1 MSDLVYS
8 VRTLMRHPR
17 YSVLAILTLAAG
29 IGVTSAMFS
38 LLDALYFRPL
48 PIIEAT
54 RLYDVTL
61 EATNNRF
68 RTFSYTE
75 FQDLERAVPAFADV
89 FAIGQRGVTLNHNGD
104 AQPLLIH
111 YVTGRYFPSLGIP
124 VHLGRAFVEADDRL
138 DVTTPQVVINHHL
151 WKERLGGR
159 LDVIGSTI
167 QLNSTAFVVIGVTAP
182 GFVGLQRP
190 VRTDVWVTT
199 AQAPLVVP
207 GLRDELSDRRRRW
220 FRVVGRL
227 AEGAT
232 AGQAQAQLDAL
243 AAGWRASDAR
253 EYDDARVV
261 AHSQREDVEQE
272 RAQGA
277 TFLGVVALVL
287 LIACANVA
295 NLTLARGEG
304 RQREIAVRSALGAS
318 RARLVRQMLVES
330 VVIVT
335 AATAA
340 GLLLALWLVQIAP
353 ALLPPGSGYVMLDL
367 RVDTRLLAFSA
378 ALAVVATIIVGL
390 LPAARGSRAN
400 AAGGLR
406 SGGRGFTSG
415 RRAFPLRDLLV
426 VSEIALSGVVVIAAG
441 LMVRSFAA
449 GLAVD
454 PGFDAGK
461 RVSTFYVVPGLK
473 GYDPADTYRFL
484 EAARASAASIAG
496 VTRASYGIRLPAQG
510 NEAGWASTFNVPGH
524 EPPAGKPGFE
534 LRYTMVGPDY
544 FDVMGT
550 RILSGRGIT
559 AADTPGGAPV
569 AVISESMARRF
580 WPGESP
586 IGRRVVMGRSQPV
599 DREIVGVAE
608 DIRIGGLY
616 EAPEPYVYVP
626 YAQHQQSFGLL
637 LVESEM
643 DPAVLAAAVKQQLA
657 RVDPNVPILTVSS
670 FEQHMSLL
678 LYEDRRNAWIG
689 FAVALLA
696 LTLGAVGVYG
706 VVALVTA
713 RRTRELGIR
722 VALGAGRRQLLRLL
736 LGKGLTLALA
746 GTALGIA
753 GGLWAGRLL
762 QSQLRGIDATDPLSL
777 VAGTLTLMLVAVAS
791 NFIPAWRAVRIDP
804 AVALRHE

>member
-1 MSDLVYS
+1 MSDFAYS
-8 VRTLMRHPR
+8 LRTLLRHPR
-17 YSVLAILTLAAG
+17 YTILAVLTLAAG
-29 IGVTSAMFS
+29 IGVTSAMFG

-48 PIIEAT
+48 PIKDAD

-61 EATNNRF
+61 EAPNNRF
-68 RTFSYTE
+68 RTFSYEE
-75 FQDLERAVPAFADV
+75 FRDLERAAPAFGDV

-104 AQPLLIH
+104 AQPMLIH
-111 YVTGRYFPSLGIP
+111 YVSGRYFPSLAIP
-124 VHLGRAFVEADDRL
+124 MHLGRAFVDGDDRAE
-138 DVTTPQVVINHHL
+138 VTTPQVVINHHL

-159 LDVIGSTI
+159 PDIIGSTI
-167 QLNSTAFVVIGVTAP
+167 QLNSTSFTVIGVTAA
-182 GFVGLQRP
+182 GFVGLEPP

-199 AQAPLVVP
+199 AQAPLVVR
-207 GLRDELSDRRRRW
+207 GLRDELSDRRHRW

-227 AEGAT
+227 ADGA
-232 AGQAQAQLDAL
+232 AVGQAQAQLDAL
-243 AAGWRASDAR
+243 AAAWRAADAR
-253 EYDDARVV
+253 EYGDTKIVAR
-261 AHSQREDVEQE
+261 SQREGTDED

-304 RQREIAVRSALGAS
+304 RQREIALRSALGAS
-318 RARLVRQMLVES
+318 RARLLRQMLVES
-330 VVIVT
+330 AVVVT
-335 AATAA
+335 AASAA
-340 GLLLALWLVQIAP
+340 GLLLAAWLIQIVP
-353 ALLPPGSGYVMLDL
+353 ALLPPGSSYVMLDV
-367 RVDTRLLAFSA
+367 RMDHRLLAFSV
-378 ALAVVATIIVGL
+378 ALAAVATIIVGI

-400 AAGGLR
+400 AAGDLR
-406 SGGRGFTSG
+406 SGGRAFTTD
-415 RRAFPLRDLLV
+415 RRVLPLRDLLV
-426 VSEIALSGVVVIAAG
+426 VGEIALSGVVVVAAG

-454 PGFDAGK
+454 PGFDTAK
-461 RVSTFYVVPGLK
+461 SVSTFYVVPGLK
-473 GYDPADTYRFL
+473 GYDRAGTYRFL
-484 EAARASAASIAG
+484 EAARANVASIGG
-496 VTRASYGIRLPAQG
+496 VTRVSYGIRLPAQG
-510 NEAGWASTFNVPGH
+510 NEAGWAATFNVAGH

-559 AADTPGGAPV
+559 AADGPDAAPV
-569 AVISESMARRF
+569 AVVGEALARRF
-580 WPGESP
+580 WPGENP
-586 IGRRVVMGRSQPV
+586 IGRRITMGRSKPV
-599 DREIVGVAE
+599 EREIVGVAA

-616 EAPEPYVYVP
+616 EAAEPYVYVP

-637 LVESEM
+637 LVESAM
-643 DPAVLAAAVKQQLA
+643 DSTALAAAVKQQLA

-689 FAVALLA
+689 IAVALLA

-722 VALGAGRRQLLRLL
+722 VALGAGRRQLLQLL
-736 LGKGLTLALA
+736 LGKGVSLALA
-746 GTALGIA
+746 GAALGIA

-762 QSQLRGIDATDPLSL
+762 QSQLRGIESTDPVSL
-777 VAGTLTLMLVAVAS
+777 VAGTLVLVLVAMS
-791 NFIPAWRAVRIDP
+791 SSFIPAWRASRVDP
-804 AVALRHE
+804 AVALREE